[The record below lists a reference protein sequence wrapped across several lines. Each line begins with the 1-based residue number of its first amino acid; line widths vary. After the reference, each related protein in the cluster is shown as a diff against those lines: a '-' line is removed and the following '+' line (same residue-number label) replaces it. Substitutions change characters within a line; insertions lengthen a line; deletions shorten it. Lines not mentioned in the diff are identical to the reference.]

1 MWLLVAR
8 RSKNKVDDNF
18 PSKQKTMPSNRKAE
32 ARSTGVRG

>member
-18 PSKQKTMPSNRKAE
+18 PKQAENNAEQSKSGGAFD
-32 ARSTGVRG
+32 GC